1 MMYQAKSLKVLSVS
15 LLDMIVKH
23 NLGICYLLDYGIPRT
38 LHGGPKMLDFDEQH
52 SLPMQLK
59 FG

>member
-1 MMYQAKSLKVLSVS
+1 MMYQAKSLEVLSVS

-23 NLGICYLLDYGIPRT
+23 NLGICYLLAYAIPRT
-38 LHGGPKMLDFDEQH
+38 LYGGPKRLDFDEQH